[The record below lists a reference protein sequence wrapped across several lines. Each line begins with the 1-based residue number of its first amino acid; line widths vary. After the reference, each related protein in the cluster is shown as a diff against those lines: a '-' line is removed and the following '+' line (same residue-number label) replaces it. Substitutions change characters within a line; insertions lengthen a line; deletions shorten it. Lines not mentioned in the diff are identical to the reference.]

1 MSKSEDYLDHLLK
14 GVSGGGDDDLLDLSD
29 DGSSGVMDVSDR
41 ENNSVDLLDPA
52 DDFTLQK
59 EEQSISMGRSKSED
73 DFLKDFEREL
83 LDADDTDHFLEE
95 FEKEMNRNETEP
107 KPVAA
112 DKPMMD
118 DIDGIL
124 NSAKSRM
131 EEETPESN
139 LGDMMVNTIDEP
151 LDGGEFDQSLGDM
164 LDGLGS
170 LGMEGTSEMQ
180 EAEEKSAGAAEAAEE
195 TTAED
200 TLSQFTDD
208 SDLMALLNE
217 ESDFSGLMES
227 ETQEAGNETGDTAAD
242 LGQFSDEGLESLLKE
257 DSFDEM
263 VEEPEAEEDTK
274 KKKKG
279 KKKKEKKVKEA
290 KEKGAAEKQ
299 SLFDKLGKILFGEEE
314 DEEPE
319 KTGNTEA
326 DIANIS
332 AIEETSDESLALLK
346 ELGSE
351 PSSSA
356 PAEEDEKAKKKKEKE
371 QKAKEK
377 KEKKEQKAKEK
388 KEKKEKEKAKK
399 PKKEKKPKP
408 PKEPDRTP
416 PLPKGPVILIFVM
429 AASILA
435 LVMLGTNLL
444 GYSNAFAEAKDA
456 YADKDYKTA
465 FAAVSGMEIK
475 ESDLENYEKYRIMA
489 LVSSEY
495 EAYDSM
501 MNAEIYDMALDSLV
515 RTVGR
520 YEKYKE
526 DAAVYGCLDDLN
538 ALEANAEE
546 TLLNTF
552 GVSKDRAVELYSY
565 SDREEYSR
573 ELYQILKE
581 AGLEKVTEE

>member
-151 LDGGEFDQSLGDM
+151 MDGGEFDQSLGDM

-180 EAEEKSAGAAEAAEE
+180 EAEEESAGAAEAAEE

-263 VEEPEAEEDTK
+263 VEEPEAEE
-274 KKKKG
+274 
-279 KKKKEKKVKEA
+279 VFFPA
-290 KEKGAAEKQ
+290 GAAFGEPCF
-299 SLFDKLGKILFGEEE
+299 LLAHFTRIILFSGWDAAAWNPSARMAGTSPFRRGSAPCFHEGTFSFS
-314 DEEPE
+314 PPASHS
-319 KTGNTEA
+319 GNH
-326 DIANIS
+326 I
-332 AIEETSDESLALLK
+332 
-346 ELGSE
+346 
-351 PSSSA
+351 SSS
-356 PAEEDEKAKKKKEKE
+356 P
-371 QKAKEK
+371 
-377 KEKKEQKAKEK
+377 
-388 KEKKEKEKAKK
+388 
-399 PKKEKKPKP
+399 
-408 PKEPDRTP
+408 
-416 PLPKGPVILIFVM
+416 
-429 AASILA
+429 
-435 LVMLGTNLL
+435 
-444 GYSNAFAEAKDA
+444 
-456 YADKDYKTA
+456 
-465 FAAVSGMEIK
+465 
-475 ESDLENYEKYRIMA
+475 
-489 LVSSEY
+489 
-495 EAYDSM
+495 
-501 MNAEIYDMALDSLV
+501 
-515 RTVGR
+515 
-520 YEKYKE
+520 
-526 DAAVYGCLDDLN
+526 
-538 ALEANAEE
+538 
-546 TLLNTF
+546 TLR
-552 GVSKDRAVELYSY
+552 GSKCFS
-565 SDREEYSR
+565 
-573 ELYQILKE
+573 
-581 AGLEKVTEE
+581 